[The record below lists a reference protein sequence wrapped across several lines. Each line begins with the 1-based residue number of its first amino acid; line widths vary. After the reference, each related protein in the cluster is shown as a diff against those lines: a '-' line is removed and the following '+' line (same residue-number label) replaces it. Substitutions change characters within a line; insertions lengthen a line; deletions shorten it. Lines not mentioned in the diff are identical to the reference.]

1 MEPIEK
7 SLKSE
12 KQIAIARLQD
22 LVMDSVMAIEK
33 SIILHGGTAIWR
45 CFGGKR
51 FSFNLD
57 LYASEKQFKKL
68 KDNLTWELNKRG
80 VTMDYSQSTAHV
92 INVHNAQASVKLEIL
107 KKPNGKR
114 SIQKEYVRADGTK
127 MFINTLVEADFIT
140 EKIKAYNSR
149 GYARDLYDIYHL
161 LSSNGN
167 ISPLL
172 PPYGKPDN
180 KTKKKLRAF
189 LKSIIPPKDEKQLKE
204 LVYEGVA
211 PTFDTIIKYI
221 GDAIK

>member
-22 LVMDSVMAIEK
+22 LAMDSVMAIEK
-33 SIILHGGTAIWR
+33 GIILHGGTAIWR

-51 FSFNLD
+51 FSSDLD

-68 KDNLTWELNKRG
+68 IGNLTWELNKRG
-80 VTMDYSQSTAHV
+80 VTMDYSTFIERV
-92 INVHNAQASVKLEIL
+92 IEIHNAQASVKLEIL
-107 KKPNGKR
+107 KKPSGKR

-127 MFINTLVEADFIT
+127 MFINTLSEADFIS

-211 PTFDTIIKYI
+211 PTFDTIINYI
-221 GDAIK
+221 RDAIK

>member
-51 FSFNLD
+51 FSFDLD

-68 KDNLTWELNKRG
+68 KGNLTWELNKRG
-80 VTMDYSQSTAHV
+80 VTMDYPQSTAHV
-92 INVHNAQASVKLEIL
+92 IDVHNAQASVKLEIL

-127 MFINTLVEADFIT
+127 MFINTLSETGFIA
-140 EKIKAYNSR
+140 EKIKAYKSR
-149 GYARDLYDIYHL
+149 SYDTY
-161 LSSNGN
+161 
-167 ISPLL
+167 L
-172 PPYGKPDN
+172 PFVYG
-180 KTKKKLRAF
+180 
-189 LKSIIPPKDEKQLKE
+189 
-204 LVYEGVA
+204 
-211 PTFDTIIKYI
+211 
-221 GDAIK
+221 